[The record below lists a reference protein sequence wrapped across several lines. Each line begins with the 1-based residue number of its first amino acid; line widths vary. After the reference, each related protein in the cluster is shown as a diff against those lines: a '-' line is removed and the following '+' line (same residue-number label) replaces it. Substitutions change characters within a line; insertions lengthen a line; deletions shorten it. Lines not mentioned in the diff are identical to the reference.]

1 MLLID
6 LIYNISLLLSLMV
19 FYQVVVSRN
28 KREKVSRK
36 VILGVLLGAVAMVG
50 MLAPLEYGEG
60 IIFDG
65 RSIVL
70 FIAGLFGGPV
80 SAGVSALFS
89 TISDSDTAV

>member
-36 VILGVLLGAVAMVG
+36 VILGVLLGAVAG
-50 MLAPLEYGEG
+50 YFL
-60 IIFDG
+60 
-65 RSIVL
+65 
-70 FIAGLFGGPV
+70 
-80 SAGVSALFS
+80 LFS
-89 TISDSDTAV
+89 TAIRQLNGHPGVRCRAGGAFVHAALVSVASQRGRVCDC

>member
-50 MLAPLEYGEG
+50 MLAPLE
-60 IIFDG
+60 
-65 RSIVL
+65 
-70 FIAGLFGGPV
+70 
-80 SAGVSALFS
+80 
-89 TISDSDTAV
+89 